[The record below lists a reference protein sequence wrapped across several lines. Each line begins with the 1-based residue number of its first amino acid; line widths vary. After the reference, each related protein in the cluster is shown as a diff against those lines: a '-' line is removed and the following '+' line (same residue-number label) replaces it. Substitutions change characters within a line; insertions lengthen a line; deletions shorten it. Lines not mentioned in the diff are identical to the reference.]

1 MKHMF
6 VNGIMDDDYEDE
18 NEQGWDEDMG
28 LDQEGEGDLE
38 LHTAEEQEAVNIQ
51 IQQECVEKFSSQD
64 FIMEPGIFLQLK
76 SFFQSGG
83 NPEQVVDLLSGNYQ
97 AIAQTANLLAEWLIM
112 AGMKISE
119 VQALV
124 EDHLK
129 QMVIKHFDPKK
140 ADSIFTDE
148 GETPAWLTEMIEHPT
163 WRSLI
168 YKLAEDYPDCL
179 MLNFTIKL
187 ISDAGFQAEITS
199 ISTASQQLEVFS
211 RILKTSI
218 SNSLEGGEE
227 EMEKILPEFTKMV
240 CHGEHT
246 YLYSQALLHQLSQE
260 PRGGSNIK
268 RLSQEICKYAQQNGH
283 DATPITMALNG
294 AAANPRACQAL
305 SAMLSKNAL
314 NPADITV
321 LYKIYQVAEP
331 PPVELLRVPQF
342 LDLLMDSL
350 FKPGTKLNPDHKP
363 KYIYLLAYAAS
374 VYETYKKGTRKTL
387 NKDELKAT
395 TQAVEK
401 VHMICNEKKGSSEL
415 IAELNTLYQC
425 IRFPVVALGVVRW
438 VDYTV
443 SEKSYFKLSTEHTPL
458 HLQLLD
464 EVSTCH
470 TTLHQKVLDLLIRLF
485 ESPQEELDVLVQLEM
500 KKMLLDRMVHLL
512 SRGCVFP
519 VINYIKTCWHRQDT
533 DVSLIRYFVTEVLDI
548 IAAPYTPE
556 FIQLF
561 LPLVENE
568 EITGGMRNEGENDP
582 ITEFVLHCKTIMV
595 I

>member
-1 MKHMF
+1 MSPS
-6 VNGIMDDDYEDE
+6 VE
-18 NEQGWDEDMG
+18 
-28 LDQEGEGDLE
+28 DQE
-38 LHTAEEQEAVNIQ
+38 VMNSQ

-76 SFFQSGG
+76 RYFQAGG
-83 NPEQVVDLLSGNYQ
+83 NPEQVVDLLSENYH

-129 QMVIKHFDPKK
+129 QMIIKHFDPKK

-168 YKLAEDYPDCL
+168 YRLAEDYPECL

-187 ISDAGFQAEITS
+187 ISDAGFQGEITS

-218 SNSLEGGEE
+218 SNFLEGGEE
-227 EMEKILPEFTKMV
+227 EMDKNLSEFTKMV

-246 YLYSQALLHQLSQE
+246 YLYSQTLLHLLAQE
-260 PRGGSNIK
+260 PRGGFNIK
-268 RLSQEICKYAQQNGH
+268 RLSQEISKYAQRVGH

-294 AAANPRACQAL
+294 AAAFPRACQAL
-305 SAMLSKNAL
+305 SAMLAKNAL

-321 LYKIYQVAEP
+321 LSKMYQSPEP

-342 LDLLMDSL
+342 LDLLMDAL
-350 FKPGTKLNPDHKP
+350 FKPGTKLNPEHKP
-363 KYIYLLAYAAS
+363 KYIYLFAYAAS
-374 VYETYKKGTRKTL
+374 VHEIYKKNIRKSL

-395 TQAVEK
+395 TQAIEK
-401 VHMICNEKKGSSEL
+401 VHIICNEKKGSSEL

-425 IRFPVVALGVVRW
+425 IRFPVVAIGVVQW

-458 HLQLLD
+458 HLALLD
-464 EVSTCH
+464 EVATCH
-470 TTLHQKVLDLLIRLF
+470 NTLHQKVLDLLIRLF

-500 KKMLLDRMVHLL
+500 KKMILDRMVHLL
-512 SRGCVFP
+512 SRGCTVP
-519 VINYIKTCWHRQDT
+519 VVNYIKSCWQRQDT
-533 DVSLIRYFVTEVLDI
+533 DVSLIRYFVTEVLDM
-548 IAAPYTPE
+548 IAPPYTPE
-556 FIQLF
+556 FVQLF

-568 EITGGMRNEGENDP
+568 EITSNMKWEGDNDP
-582 ITEFVLHCKTIMV
+582 VADFIVHCKSV
-595 I
+595 